1 MSTASPEPL
10 PTSWTLRSLIA
21 LLGLAGIQ
29 LSLIRWVG
37 LLPGLA
43 IPSVACMLILTG
55 VVLTAF
61 FKALKERGPMNL
73 APWET
78 WLQRLSLM
86 VALYVAAIFLAGAG
100 DVLWRQ
106 GSLLYQRH
114 QIQRQL
120 GFRYRHEPH
129 VWQASYRSFP
139 VVTHIE
145 AGGCFDEAGISTDDV
160 ILVDHS
166 PAQFI
171 DWLRKRQTDDFEVV
185 IVPASR
191 HQDLTGRPRRT
202 LTVHIR
208 RP

>member
-1 MSTASPEPL
+1 MSAASPELIPR
-10 PTSWTLRSLIA
+10 SWTLRSVIA
-21 LLGLAGIQ
+21 LLGLTGIQ

-37 LLPGLA
+37 LLPGLT
-43 IPSVACMLILTG
+43 IPIGVCILVLTG

-61 FKALKERGPMNL
+61 FKALKQRGQMDI

-78 WLQRLSLM
+78 WLQRLSLL
-86 VALYVAAIFLAGAG
+86 VALYVAALLLAGAG

-106 GSLLYQRH
+106 ASLLYQRH

-160 ILVDHS
+160 IMVDDS
-166 PAQFI
+166 PAQFVE
-171 DWLRKRQTDDFEVV
+171 WLQKRQTNDFELE
-185 IVPASR
+185 IIPAAR

-202 LTVHIR
+202 LTIHIR